1 MESSNSHILENI
13 LEQQRDFITAR
24 RVCDTNETNALEEVG
39 KSLKQKE
46 DELEERFE
54 KRFQVRF
61 ENWDYYF
68 KDKTIAKLF

>member
-1 MESSNSHILENI
+1 MEPGNYHILEDI
-13 LEQQRDFITAR
+13 IEQRRDLIRTR
-24 RVCDTNETNALEEVG
+24 RIQDTNETNASEEVV

-54 KRFQVRF
+54 KQVQVRF

-68 KDKTIAKLF
+68 KGKAIANLF

>member
-1 MESSNSHILENI
+1 MESGNSHILENI
-13 LEQQRDFITAR
+13 LEQQRDFITTR
-24 RVCDTNETNALEEVG
+24 RVQDTNETNALEEEV

-61 ENWDYYF
+61 EN
-68 KDKTIAKLF
+68 

>member
-1 MESSNSHILENI
+1 MESGNSHILEDI
-13 LEQQRDFITAR
+13 IEQRRDLIRTR
-24 RVCDTNETNALEEVG
+24 RIQDTNENNASEEVV

-54 KRFQVRF
+54 KRVQVRF

-68 KDKTIAKLF
+68 KDKANANLF